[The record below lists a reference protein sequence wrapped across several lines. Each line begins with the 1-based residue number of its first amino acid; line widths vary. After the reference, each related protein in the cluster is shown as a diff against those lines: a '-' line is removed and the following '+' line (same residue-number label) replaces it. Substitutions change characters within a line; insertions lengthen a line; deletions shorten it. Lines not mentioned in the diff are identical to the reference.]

1 MKKSIP
7 FLLCATFLFGLWVG
21 QVPAQDGSPTPA
33 PTPASDDDAASKSR
47 RGYALGYQ
55 LAGRFRRGL
64 PLELVDIDSVGKGFA
79 DGIRGK
85 TAIPETEV
93 LEAMN
98 ELRIAMITKQLPP
111 GPQQTKA
118 LEDAAKDHASS
129 IEGLTIRAKGVDFLS
144 EVAKKEGVKKT
155 STGLH
160 YKVLTEGK
168 GAKPKA
174 TDTVTVH
181 YVGKLIDGTEFDSS
195 VKRGQPTSFP
205 LNRVI
210 PGWTE
215 GLQLMPEG
223 SKFEFYIPFELA
235 YGPEGKPPTIP
246 RYATLVF
253 EVELIK
259 IGAGP
264 K

>member
-1 MKKSIP
+1 MKKSVP

-21 QVPAQDGSPTPA
+21 QVPAQDATPA
-33 PTPASDDDAASKSR
+33 PAAGDDAKKKER
-47 RGYALGYQ
+47 LGYALGYQ
-55 LAGRFRRGL
+55 LSSRFRRGL
-64 PLELVDIDSVGKGFA
+64 PLEMVDIDSVGKGFA

-85 TAIPETEV
+85 ATMPEEEV
-93 LEAMN
+93 YAGIN
-98 ELRIAMITKQLPP
+98 ELRVAMIKEQVPE
-111 GPQQTKA
+111 GPQREKA
-118 LEDAAKDHASS
+118 LKDAERDHQNSL
-129 IEGLTIRAKGVDFLS
+129 EGLKVRAKGQAYMA
-144 EVAKKEGVKKT
+144 EVVKKEGVKT
-155 STGLH
+155 TDSGLA
-160 YKVLTEGK
+160 YKVITAGQ
-168 GAKPKA
+168 GDKPKA

-195 VKRGQPTSFP
+195 IKRGQPASFP

-215 GLQLMPEG
+215 GLQLMSPG
-223 SKFEFYIPFELA
+223 AKYEFYIPYELA

-253 EVELIK
+253 QVELIK
-259 IGAGP
+259 IG

>member
-21 QVPAQDGSPTPA
+21 QVPAQDGTPA
-33 PTPASDDDAASKSR
+33 PAADDAKKKER
-47 RGYALGYQ
+47 LGYALGFELSSQ
-55 LAGRFRRGL
+55 FRRGL
-64 PLELVDIDSVGKGFA
+64 PLEQVDIDSVGKGFA

-85 TAIPETEV
+85 ASIPEEEV
-93 LEAMN
+93 YAGIK
-98 ELRIAMITKQLPP
+98 ELRIAMISKRFPE
-111 GPQQTKA
+111 GPQRKKA
-118 LEDAAKDHASS
+118 LESAEREYQSS
-129 IEGLTIRAKGVDFLS
+129 LEGLKVRAKGTAYMD
-144 EVAKKEGVKKT
+144 EVVKKEGVKT
-155 STGLH
+155 TESGLA

-168 GAKPKA
+168 GDKPKA

-195 VKRGQPTSFP
+195 IKRGQPASFP

-215 GLQLMPEG
+215 GLQLMSPG
-223 SKFEFYIPFELA
+223 AKYEFYIPYDLA
-235 YGPEGKPPTIP
+235 YGPGGKPPTIP

-253 EVELIK
+253 QVELIK
-259 IGAGP
+259 IGQ
-264 K
+264 

>member
-7 FLLCATFLFGLWVG
+7 FLLCAVFLFGLWVG
-21 QVPAQDGSPTPA
+21 QVPAQDTPDSTPA
-33 PTPASDDDAASKSR
+33 PAADDDAKGKER

-55 LAGRFRRGL
+55 LSSRFRRGL
-64 PLELVDIDSVGKGFA
+64 PLKMVDVDAVGRGFA

-85 TAIPETEV
+85 TSMPEEEV
-93 LEAMN
+93 MN
-98 ELRIAMITKQLPP
+98 AVKELRVAMIKDQLPE
-111 GPQQTKA
+111 GPQRVKA
-118 LEDAAKDHASS
+118 LQDAEKEHAASLA
-129 IEGLTIRAKGVDFLS
+129 GLQIRAKGKAFMAEAV
-144 EVAKKEGVKKT
+144 KKEGVKT
-155 STGLH
+155 TASGLA
-160 YKVLTEGK
+160 YKVLKAGT
-168 GAKPKA
+168 GAKPKP
-174 TDTVTVH
+174 TETVTVH

-195 VKRGQPTSFP
+195 IKRGTPTSFP

-215 GLQLMPEG
+215 GLQLMTVG

-246 RYATLVF
+246 RFATLVF

-259 IGAGP
+259 IGQ
-264 K
+264 

>member
-21 QVPAQDGSPTPA
+21 QVPAQDGTPTPA
-33 PTPASDDDAASKSR
+33 PGGDPATKAR

-55 LAGRFRRGL
+55 LSNRFRRGL
-64 PLELVDIDSVGKGFA
+64 PIKMIDIDSVGKGFA
-79 DGIRGK
+79 DGIRG
-85 TAIPETEV
+85 TPSISETEV
-93 LEAMN
+93 LETVN
-98 ELRIAMITKQLPP
+98 GLRVAMIKDQIPAGVKQD
-111 GPQQTKA
+111 KA
-118 LEDAAKDHASS
+118 LEGAARDHKKSLD
-129 IEGLTIRAKGVDFLS
+129 GLLVRSKGEEFLA
-144 EVAKKEGVKKT
+144 EIAKKEGVKKT
-155 STGLH
+155 KSGLY
-160 YKVLTEGK
+160 YKVLTQGK
-168 GAKPKA
+168 GTTKP
-174 TDTVTVH
+174 TPTETVTVH

-195 VKRGQPTSFP
+195 VKRGQPANFP

-215 GLQLMPEG
+215 GLQLMVEG

-253 EVELIK
+253 QVELIK
-259 IGAGP
+259 IG